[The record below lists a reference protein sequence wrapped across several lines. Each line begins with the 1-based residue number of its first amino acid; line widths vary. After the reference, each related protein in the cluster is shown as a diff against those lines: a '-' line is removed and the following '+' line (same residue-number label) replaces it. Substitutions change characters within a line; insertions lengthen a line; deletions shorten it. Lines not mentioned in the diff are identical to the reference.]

1 MKTIPKKQI
10 RQLEQELITEFVPKI
25 SRTRGITKG
34 KSKANKGNPA
44 DSLGQIVLSYPV
56 ELAIVSKFAYDKTI
70 EALVGCE
77 SDSSGAE
84 TFNGGS
90 RDLIW
95 YACSKSS
102 VLSIKA
108 TLKEYGIT
116 NVKVKFYPPK
126 KE

>member
-1 MKTIPKKQI
+1 MNPSTRKQA
-10 RQLEQELITEFVPKI
+10 RQLEQELIAEFVPAI
-25 SRTRGITKG
+25 SRPEAIAKAKPKAG
-34 KSKANKGNPA
+34 KVKPA
-44 DSLGQIVLSYPV
+44 DRLGQIVLSYPV

-70 EALVGCE
+70 ESLVGCE

-95 YACSKSS
+95 HACSKSS

-108 TLKEYGIT
+108 ALKEYGIT

-126 KE
+126 KD